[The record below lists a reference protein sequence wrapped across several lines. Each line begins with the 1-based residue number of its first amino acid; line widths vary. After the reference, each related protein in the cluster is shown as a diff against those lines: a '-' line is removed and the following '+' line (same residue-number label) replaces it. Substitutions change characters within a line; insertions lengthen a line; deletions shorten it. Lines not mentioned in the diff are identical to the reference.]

1 MNIIEYIFVIS
12 LLGMCYSYFI
22 YPLLLLPSQGRNNY
36 RLDTKLDKSNIPFLS
51 FIITAYNEEKNIEQK
66 ILNTLQADYEPAY
79 LAILVASD
87 GSTDKTNELVK
98 IYRNEG
104 VSLIEVTD
112 RKGKESAQLQAIR
125 KAKGQIFIFSD
136 VSTSIE
142 KNALKRIAQIFTNPI
157 IGADAP

>member
-22 YPLLLLPSQGRNNY
+22 YPLLLLPFQGRNNY

-98 IYRNEG
+98 KYRNEG

-112 RKGKESAQLQAIR
+112 RKGKENAQLQAIR